1 MLATSDGGRL
11 KEGPEWAYEYKLDG
25 YRCCMQVAPDGAT
38 RLTSRSGNDFTA
50 EFAELA
56 GVLAPALEG
65 MAAVLDG
72 EIVVYNEAGQPEFGM
87 LQERRGRYQTH
98 RASLRRAEPF
108 TDLPV
113 RFLAFDL
120 LQLGEESLLRAAYDE
135 RRERLLAVP
144 MPDPYRVAVVRAFT
158 FIELDA
164 DRRTTADLLA
174 HVTAAGHEGVVAK
187 HRRAPYTPG
196 KRTDAWLK
204 HPLTQTI
211 EVIVCGWR
219 PGQGRFTGTV
229 GGLLLGAHDPR
240 TGELRYLGDVG
251 TGFTDAERARLHVR
265 LEALHRPGHPFA
277 DDPPRADVA
286 RARWVEPVM
295 VGEVVFRQVTRSGGR
310 LRHTAWRGLRD
321 DKEPVEVLA
330 PRPLREPETPALPD
344 VPAAATGTRP
354 PGPDE
359 PPRPLGPKI
368 TVQAGARQ
376 LTLSNLDK
384 PLYRTGFTK
393 GEVIHYY
400 SHIAPV
406 LLPHLAGRPIT
417 VIRFPDG
424 VGGEQF
430 FEKNVPRG
438 APDWLPTVALPRTSG
453 RSRHGQR
460 GDPIEYPLIDE
471 LAGLVWAANMAA
483 LEIHVPQYTVDPG
496 PPPVRRAPDRMVF
509 DLDPGPDTS
518 IVDCCRVAERL
529 HEVLAA
535 DGLTVFAKTSGS
547 KGMQLYCSIDT
558 DDPAAPSAYAKRL
571 AQRLARDTPDRVTAV
586 MSKAQRVG
594 RVFIDWS
601 QNNIAKTTIAPYSL
615 RGRDQPTVSTPI
627 TWNEIHACRRP
638 AQLVFT
644 AEDVLGRVAEHG
656 DLLTGLDNTRAP
668 LPTG

>member
-1 MLATSDGGRL
+1 MTSIASL
-11 KEGPEWAYEYKLDG
+11 VNQQSKPCTEWDG
-25 YRCCMQVAPDGAT
+25 YRCAMQIAPDGTT
-38 RLTSRSGNDFTA
+38 RLTSRNGNDFTA

-56 GVLAPALEG
+56 GVLAPALDG
-65 MAAVLDG
+65 RAAVLDG

-87 LQERRGRYQTH
+87 LQERCGRYQTH
-98 RASLRRAEPF
+98 RASLRRDEPF
-108 TDLPV
+108 TDLSV

-120 LQLGEESLLRAAYDE
+120 LQLGEESLLRAPYDE

-174 HVTAAGHEGVVAK
+174 HVTAAGHEGLVAK

-204 HPLTQTI
+204 HPLTQAN
-211 EVIVCGWR
+211 EVIICGWR

-229 GGLLLGAHDPR
+229 GGLLLGAHDP
-240 TGELRYLGDVG
+240 GSGKLRYIGDVG
-251 TGFTDAERARLHVR
+251 TGFSDAERSRLHARL
-265 LEALHRPGHPFA
+265 EELHRPEPPFA
-277 DDPPRADVA
+277 DDPPCADVA
-286 RARWVEPVM
+286 RARWVEPVL
-295 VGEVVFRQVTRSGGR
+295 VGEVEFRQVTRGSGR
-310 LRHTAWRGLRD
+310 LRHTAWRGLRA
-321 DKEPVEVLA
+321 DKTPGEVLA
-330 PRPLREPETPALPD
+330 PRPDREPETSSPPD
-344 VPAAATGTRP
+344 EPAAAGSTRP
-354 PGPDE
+354 HGLDE
-359 PPRPLGPKI
+359 PSRPLGAKI
-368 TVQAGARQ
+368 TVRAGARQ

-384 PLYRTGFTK
+384 PLYPSGFTK

-400 SHIAPV
+400 SHIAPL

-438 APDWLPTVALPRTSG
+438 GPEWLPTVPLPSTSG
-453 RSRHGQR
+453 RSRHGER
-460 GDPIEYPLIDE
+460 GEHGEPIEYPLIDE

-496 PPPVRRAPDRMVF
+496 PPPLRRAPDRLVF
-509 DLDPGPDTS
+509 DLDPGPETS

-529 HEVLAA
+529 QDVLAA
-535 DGLTVFAKTSGS
+535 DGLTAFPKTSGS

-558 DDPAAPSAYAKRL
+558 ADPAAPSAYAKRL
-571 AQRLARDTPDRVTAV
+571 AQRLARETPDRVIAV
-586 MSKAQRVG
+586 MSKTQRIG
-594 RVFIDWS
+594 RVLIDWS

-627 TWNEIHACRRP
+627 AWDAVHACRHP

-644 AEDVLGRVAEHG
+644 ADDVLGRVAEHG
-656 DLLTGLDNTRAP
+656 DLLASLGSTRAP
-668 LPTG
+668 LPTD